1 MEERINKVLARAG
14 VASRRA
20 VDEMIEAGRISVN
33 GQVVTEMGMKV
44 NPQVDEIRLDG
55 ERISGKAQKFRYLA
69 LYKPRHVITTAF
81 DPFDRP
87 TVMDFVDPNVRL
99 FPVGRLDGNS
109 EGLLILTN
117 DGELANELTHPRYQ
131 HEKEYRVKISG
142 TPTEKALKTW
152 REGVYLDEG
161 RTLPATVTVESTTG
175 PSTWLRFVIRE
186 GKNRQIRRMIE
197 TLGYTVHVLI
207 RTRMGPITLGNLEPG
222 KWRFLND
229 QEIAA
234 LRAGS
239 DEPIQHP
246 APEPQGAAAVP
257 KRTPEKPQ
265 YKEGWARPKPRTD
278 RRTRKPAPGSPRGS
292 GPSGS
297 PNRGRSEGRSSSN
310 ERRRNDNRGPTRG
323 RRSGG

>member
-33 GQVVTEMGMKV
+33 GQVVTEMGMRV
-44 NPQVDEIRLDG
+44 DPQVDEIRLDG
-55 ERISGKAQKFRYLA
+55 ERISGKAQRFRYLA
-69 LYKPRHVITTAF
+69 LYKPRHVISTAF

-87 TVMDFVDPNVRL
+87 TVLDFVDPNVRL

-117 DGELANELTHPRYQ
+117 DGDLANQLTHPRYQ

-161 RTLPATVTVESTTG
+161 RTLPAQVTVESTTG

-186 GKNRQIRRMIE
+186 GKNRQLRRMIE
-197 TLGYTVHVLI
+197 TLGYTVHILI
-207 RTRMGPITLGNLEPG
+207 RTRMGPITLGALQPG
-222 KWRFLND
+222 KWRTLNE
-229 QEIAA
+229 QEVAA
-234 LRAGS
+234 LHAGS
-239 DEPIQHP
+239 DEPIVQDAP
-246 APEPQGAAAVP
+246 AAARSEPQ
-257 KRTPEKPQ
+257 RSPEKPQ
-265 YKEGWARPKPRTD
+265 YKEGWARPKPRPN
-278 RRTRKPAPGSPRGS
+278 RRPRKPAASPARGRGTGSATPRGQ
-292 GPSGS
+292 
-297 PNRGRSEGRSSSN
+297 SSSSRPPAN
-310 ERRRNDNRGPTRG
+310 SRGQGRG
-323 RRSGG
+323 RRREG